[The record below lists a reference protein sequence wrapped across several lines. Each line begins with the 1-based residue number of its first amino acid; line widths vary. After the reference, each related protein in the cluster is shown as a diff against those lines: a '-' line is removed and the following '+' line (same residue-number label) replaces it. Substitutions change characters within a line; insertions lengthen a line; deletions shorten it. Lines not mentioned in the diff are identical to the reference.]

1 MTSGGHFAAN
11 ARCADQDIE
20 TNSFGCFQ
28 EPSILQSRQ
37 ISEASG
43 LALVTG
49 EQTRQSAAASDA
61 RQQELLSFLK
71 GFNGQ
76 GAGNGWETF
85 QKILQRIATLQ
96 IVE

>member
-1 MTSGGHFAAN
+1 MASGEHFAAN

-49 EQTRQSAAASDA
+49 KQKPQPLVHALVNQQPHQTRASRSCLA
-61 RQQELLSFLK
+61 SSRASTASVPK
-71 GFNGQ
+71 
-76 GAGNGWETF
+76 
-85 QKILQRIATLQ
+85 
-96 IVE
+96 